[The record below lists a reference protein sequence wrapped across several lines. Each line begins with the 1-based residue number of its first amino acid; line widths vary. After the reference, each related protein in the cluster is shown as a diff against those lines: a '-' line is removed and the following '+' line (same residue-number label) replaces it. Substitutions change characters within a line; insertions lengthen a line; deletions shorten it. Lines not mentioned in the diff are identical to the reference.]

1 MLSVPGRLSAG
12 ASCCITGGM
21 KIPSRIQPLVEDG
34 LIDEVIRPLM
44 SGKEASVYVVRCGEE
59 IRCAKVYKEAAKRS
73 FKQAVLYQEGRK
85 VRNSRRGRAMEKGS
99 RYGRAQQEEA
109 WQNAEVDALY
119 RLAAAG
125 VRVPQPY
132 GCFEGVLLMELVT
145 DDDGGVAPRLNDVAM
160 SAEQAREDHAVMMEY
175 VKLML
180 CAGLV
185 HGDLSEFNVLVDT
198 WGPVIIDL
206 PQAVDA
212 AANNNARAMLERDVN
227 NMRQYYGQYAPELLD
242 TQYAAEMWN
251 LFEAG
256 ELTPDSVLT
265 GQVAPAEGPADVD
278 SVVEEIRAVLKEQQ
292 ERLRRLQEMRQEDQ

>member
-1 MLSVPGRLSAG
+1 
-12 ASCCITGGM
+12 
-21 KIPSRIQPLVEDG
+21 
-34 LIDEVIRPLM
+34 
-44 SGKEASVYVVRCGEE
+44 
-59 IRCAKVYKEAAKRS
+59 
-73 FKQAVLYQEGRK
+73 
-85 VRNSRRGRAMEKGS
+85 
-99 RYGRAQQEEA
+99 
-109 WQNAEVDALY
+109 
-119 RLAAAG
+119 
-125 VRVPQPY
+125 
-132 GCFEGVLLMELVT
+132 MELVT